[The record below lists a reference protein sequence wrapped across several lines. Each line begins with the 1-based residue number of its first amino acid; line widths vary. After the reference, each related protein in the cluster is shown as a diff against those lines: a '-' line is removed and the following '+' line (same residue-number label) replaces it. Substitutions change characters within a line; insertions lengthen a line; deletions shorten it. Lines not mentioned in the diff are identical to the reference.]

1 MFPVLTH
8 PQYLWGVVEPSHSPQ
23 MVAQVNRTPWPLI
36 ALLIVGAGCGGGTDG
51 TSVAPPTAPTPTP
64 PTAPTPTP
72 PPAPEPPGVPS
83 SLRVSA
89 SGEDFV
95 EWTWN
100 AVEGAD
106 GYDVQFSLDK
116 MFDSADEIIGRTA
129 DQTSY
134 RRQPL
139 PAGSTAFLRV
149 RSASGSGDGRLT
161 SDWSAHVSGMTPAPP
176 PPAIEVTPVGRGI
189 SVTSENQILLELM
202 SEDLAPANPLDLAG
216 RTLMFTPDGRG
227 GYSREVRALDW
238 DEEADDAERMRE
250 PVEVELEHFRFPF
263 AGREW
268 DSFFYT
274 RPGLISFGEPIPSDA
289 HWPKRFGT
297 MPQLFDLFAITPTI
311 SALYKN
317 YLGGNVYVS
326 NLPDRMI
333 VAFFVYDQ
341 AFLVYGQRPKETF
354 DFQIV
359 LHSDGRI
366 ALNYGPEPQNP
377 DEAFGDGIAGVF
389 PGIAET
395 GLLGSVPDRV
405 DASVPA
411 HLDLVETALYAAAK
425 PDIVLVEFTTRGP
438 IRPIPN
444 QEIFYM
450 VAIDDWDFVA
460 GVALQPDGSR
470 TARWDAAW
478 PAYDRDVDDNRI
490 GLLFDSGE
498 FSGHSTSVRAFA
510 RSRNQL
516 TGSWGP
522 RHGEHSAV
530 ISFPEVADPAPID
543 LSQPDPRPS
552 AAQYEVFRYPMIR
565 DGSEGVGHVSCRI
578 IEVLGDHFDLFAFNS
593 EFRVDQQQAGPGHGF
608 AGFYAGNIQAEV
620 TGIGI
625 EGTDTT
631 PCESRLK
638 NSWGYPVWMKVDS
651 VADER
656 HTKLPGQTP
665 YDHGLT
671 IFAHE
676 MGHTWLAHAQYMKD
690 GERRLMT
697 AGGGSHWA
705 FELHAP
711 APFPWWGTENG
722 SVMGGSYWREN
733 SDGTFTPTRGWST
746 KGGGFSWLDLY
757 LMGLAT
763 PNEVPDM
770 FVLHNVK
777 QVGERWDGP
786 YTAEKK
792 EIVTMEQVLAAMGP
806 RNPPPERAPKVFNIG
821 FVYFLLPGQ
830 EPDPELLREHV
841 RYRDRMVEHWRHV
854 TGGRGQL
861 STELPGR

>member
-1 MFPVLTH
+1 M
-8 PQYLWGVVEPSHSPQ
+8 
-23 MVAQVNRTPWPLI
+23 NRTAWALAGLLI
-36 ALLIVGAGCGGGTDG
+36 ATAGGGGGADG
-51 TSVAPPTAPTPTP
+51 TPVAP

-72 PPAPEPPGVPS
+72 PPAPEPS
-83 SLRVSA
+83 
-89 SGEDFV
+89 
-95 EWTWN
+95 
-100 AVEGAD
+100 
-106 GYDVQFSLDK
+106 
-116 MFDSADEIIGRTA
+116 
-129 DQTSY
+129 
-134 RRQPL
+134 
-139 PAGSTAFLRV
+139 
-149 RSASGSGDGRLT
+149 
-161 SDWSAHVSGMTPAPP
+161 PP
-176 PPAIEVTPVGRGI
+176 PDPPIEVTPVGHGI
-189 SVTSENQILLELM
+189 SITTENQILMELR

-238 DEEADDAERMRE
+238 EEEADDAEQRRR
-250 PVEVELEHFRFPF
+250 PAEVELEHFRFPF

-274 RPGLISFGEPIPSDA
+274 RPGLISFGEPIPGDRD
-289 HWPKRFGT
+289 WPRRFGT
-297 MPQLFDLFAITPTI
+297 MPQMFDLFEIAPTI
-311 SALYKN
+311 SALYKT
-317 YLGGNVYVS
+317 YLDGRVHVS

-333 VAFFVYDQ
+333 VTFFVYDPE
-341 AFLVYGQRPKETF
+341 FVVYGREPKETF

-366 ALNYGPEPQNP
+366 ALNYGPEPQDP
-377 DEAFGDGIAGVF
+377 DEAFDDGIVGVF
-389 PGIAET
+389 PGTVKT
-395 GLLGSVPDRV
+395 GLLGSIHDPV
-405 DASVPA
+405 DGSVPA
-411 HLDLVETALYAAAK
+411 HLDLVETALYATTK
-425 PDIVLVEFTTRGP
+425 PDIVWVEFTTRGP

-444 QEIFYM
+444 EEIVYM
-450 VAIDDWDFVA
+450 VAIDDLDFFA
-460 GVALQPDGSR
+460 GVTLQPDGSR
-470 TARWDAAW
+470 TARWDAAR
-478 PAYDRDVDDNRI
+478 PAHDHDVDDNRI

-510 RSRNQL
+510 RSSNQL

-530 ISFPEVADPAPID
+530 ISFPEAADPAPID

-565 DGSEGVGHVSCRI
+565 DGKEGVGHVSCRI
-578 IEVLGDHFDLFAFNS
+578 IEVLGDDFDLFAFNS
-593 EFRVDQQQAGPGHGF
+593 EFRVDQQSTGPAHGF
-608 AGFYAGNIQAEV
+608 AGFYHGNIQAEV
-620 TGIGI
+620 TGIGLP
-625 EGTDTT
+625 GGDDTT

-638 NSWGYPVWMKVDS
+638 NSWGYPVWMKAAS
-651 VADER
+651 VADES
-656 HTKLPGQTP
+656 HAELPGQTP
-665 YDHGLT
+665 YDPGLT
-671 IFAHE
+671 VFAHE
-676 MGHTWLAHAQYMKD
+676 MGHTWLAAAQYMKD

-711 APFPWWGTENG
+711 APFPWWGTESS
-722 SVMGGSYWREN
+722 SVMGGAYWREN

-763 PNEVPDM
+763 PDEVPDM

-777 QVGERWDGP
+777 QAGERWDGP

-792 EIVTMEQVLAAMGP
+792 EIVTMEQVLAAIGP

-830 EPDPELLREHV
+830 EPDPELLRELV
-841 RYRDRMVEHWRHV
+841 RYRDRALEHWRHI

-861 STELPGR
+861 SNEIPGR

>member
-8 PQYLWGVVEPSHSPQ
+8 PQYLWGVVELPHSPQ
-23 MVAQVNRTPWPLI
+23 MVAQVNRMPWPLI
-36 ALLIVGAGCGGGTDG
+36 ALLIAAAGCGGGADG
-51 TSVAPPTAPTPTP
+51 TPVAPPTAP
-64 PTAPTPTP
+64 APTP
-72 PPAPEPPGVPS
+72 PPAPEPS
-83 SLRVSA
+83 
-89 SGEDFV
+89 
-95 EWTWN
+95 
-100 AVEGAD
+100 
-106 GYDVQFSLDK
+106 
-116 MFDSADEIIGRTA
+116 
-129 DQTSY
+129 
-134 RRQPL
+134 
-139 PAGSTAFLRV
+139 
-149 RSASGSGDGRLT
+149 
-161 SDWSAHVSGMTPAPP
+161 PP
-176 PPAIEVTPVGRGI
+176 PDPPIEVTPVGHGI
-189 SVTSENQILLELM
+189 SITTEDQILMELM

-216 RTLMFTPDGRG
+216 RTLMFTPAGG

-238 DEEADDAERMRE
+238 EEEADDAERMRE
-250 PVEVELEHFRFPF
+250 PAEVELEHFRFPF

-274 RPGLISFGEPIPSDA
+274 RPGLISFGEPIPSDGA
-289 HWPKRFGT
+289 WPKRFGT

-333 VAFFVYDQ
+333 VTFFVYDQ
-341 AFLVYGQRPKETF
+341 AFVVYGQKPKETF

-366 ALNYGPEPQNP
+366 ALNYGPQPQNP

-389 PGIAET
+389 PGTAET

-425 PDIVLVEFTTRGP
+425 PGIVLVEFTTRGP

-444 QEIFYM
+444 QEIVYM
-450 VAIDDWDFVA
+450 VAIDDWDFLA

-470 TARWDAAW
+470 TARWDAGW
-478 PAYDRDVDDNRI
+478 PAYDRDVNDNRI

-498 FSGHSTSVRAFA
+498 FSGHSTSVRAVA
-510 RSRNQL
+510 RSRNQV

-522 RHGEHSAV
+522 RYGEHSAV

-552 AAQYEVFRYPMIR
+552 TAQYEVFRYPMIR
-565 DGSEGVGHVSCRI
+565 DGGEGVARVSCRI
-578 IEVLGDHFDLFAFNS
+578 IEVLGDDFDFFAFNS

-625 EGTDTT
+625 EGDDTT

-638 NSWGYPVWMKVDS
+638 NSWGYPVWMKAES

-656 HTKLPGQTP
+656 HAELPGQTP
-665 YDHGLT
+665 YDPGLT

-676 MGHTWLAHAQYMKD
+676 IGHTWLAAAQYMKD
-690 GERRLMT
+690 GERRLLT
-697 AGGGSHWA
+697 GGGGSHWA

-722 SVMGGSYWREN
+722 SVMGGAYWREN

-763 PNEVPDM
+763 PDEVPDM

-806 RNPPPERAPKVFNIG
+806 RNPPPERARKVFNTG

-830 EPDPELLREHV
+830 EPDPELLRDHA

-861 STELPGR
+861 STEIPGR